1 MQTDNTK
8 QNASI
13 YELKRITGISD
24 LRAQTMIKKREEKG
38 FPLTFEDLKLM
49 SDIPTIFGIHSY
61 NLEKSH

>member
-13 YELKRITGISD
+13 YELKRITGISY
-24 LRAQTMIKKREEKG
+24 LIAQKMTKKREEKW
-38 FPLTFEDLKLM
+38 FPLTFEDLQLM
-49 SDIPTIFGIHSY
+49 SDIPNILWIHSY